1 MATVAT
7 LMTIEEYLALP
18 ETGTRTELV
27 RGVVIELSRPGYEHG
42 KICIEISFL
51 ITLFVKQSGSG
62 RVIGNDSGIITHR
75 DPDSLRGAD
84 VAYYSAVKANAIGV
98 QKGYPNLAP
107 DLVVEVRSPS
117 DRWSE
122 MVHKAGEYLAAGVL
136 VVVLLDPDTRSA
148 HVFEA
153 DRAPRAFGP
162 QDTLTFPDL
171 LGDFAVVVGRIF
183 D

>member
-1 MATVAT
+1 MATAT
-7 LMTIEEYLALP
+7 ALLTIEEYLALP
-18 ETGTRTELV
+18 DTGTPTELV
-27 RGVVIELSRPGYEHG
+27 RGRIIEVPPPQPLHCMICCEFARVLANHVVERRL
-42 KICIEISFL
+42 
-51 ITLFVKQSGSG
+51 G
-62 RVIGNDSGIITHR
+62 RVMTNDSGVITHR
-75 DPDSLRGAD
+75 NPDSLRGAD
-84 VAYYSAVKANAIGV
+84 VAFYRAAKLPPIANWT
-98 QKGYPNLAP
+98 GYFDFPP

-153 DRAPRAFGP
+153 DRAPRVFGP